1 MSAIEGSSAGVK
13 DLVDGSL
20 RITIEFT
27 PDNAKEAYSLFGSRG
42 TPVAVVAFKD
52 GYVTE
57 SEDTKEIKK
66 GGELSKLA
74 ARFCNNLE
82 FFNFIWPVYDR
93 IIGGTGIGFGDL
105 DNHENM
111 NMSDFSRHAIC
122 VICGIN
128 SRAELDHNKEA
139 AAIFHD
145 LIRKPYSEW
154 LNL

>member
-20 RITIEFT
+20 RITIEFS
-27 PDNAKEAYSLFGSRG
+27 PEHAKEAYALFGNRG
-42 TPVAVVAFKD
+42 TPVAVVALKD

-57 SEDTKEIKK
+57 SEDAKEIKK

-74 ARFCNNLE
+74 ARFCNDLT
-82 FFNFIWPVYDR
+82 FFNFIRPVYDQFM
-93 IIGGTGIGFGDL
+93 GGNGDGYGDL
-105 DNHENM
+105 DSHEVM
-111 NMSDFSRHAIC
+111 RKSDFSRHAIC
-122 VICGIN
+122 TICGIN

-139 AAIFHD
+139 ADKFHD